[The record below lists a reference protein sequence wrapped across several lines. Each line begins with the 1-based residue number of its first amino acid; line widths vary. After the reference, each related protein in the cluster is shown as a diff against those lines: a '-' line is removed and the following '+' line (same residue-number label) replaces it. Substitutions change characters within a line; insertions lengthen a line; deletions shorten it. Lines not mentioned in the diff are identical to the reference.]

1 MKSAI
6 FSVLSLDS
14 RCTVQHGSTKTILLL
29 HAQEFTLRG
38 PLKKAWLCRCPLGS
52 GWSSRLCLREHGL
65 SHQHTQVR
73 SGLLLEDFRALPPPQ
88 TWQRRGRA
96 RASLVAGVQLY
107 PWPWLEPSCPGAGGL
122 GSITVTVLV
131 WCPQHGL
138 LSGTGEGP
146 EPSGG
151 GRTAEGP
158 EVSVLSE
165 GWRSRTPGRPDPL
178 PPRAPHPP
186 TAGPGAHTAGPWS
199 VGIWTLLGISLL
211 ATPLVHLTAGAP
223 RRPWSLCPL
232 SPGWRLP

>member
-1 MKSAI
+1 MELAPASPRAWAKPPAHTGEVWPLVGGFQSPYPSSDLAEARMCPRK
-6 FSVLSLDS
+6 S
-14 RCTVQHGSTKTILLL
+14 RCRL
-29 HAQEFTLRG
+29 H
-38 PLKKAWLCRCPLGS
+38 
-52 GWSSRLCLREHGL
+52 
-65 SHQHTQVR
+65 
-73 SGLLLEDFRALPPPQ
+73 
-88 TWQRRGRA
+88 
-96 RASLVAGVQLY
+96 
-107 PWPWLEPSCPGAGGL
+107 PWPWLEPGCPGAGGL
-122 GSITVTVLV
+122 SSVTVLPVLV

-165 GWRSRTPGRPDPL
+165 GWRSHTRGRPDPL

-186 TAGPGAHTAGPWS
+186 TAGPGAHNAGPWS
-199 VGIWTLLGISLL
+199 VGVWTLLGISLL

-223 RRPWSLCPL
+223 RCPWSLCPL